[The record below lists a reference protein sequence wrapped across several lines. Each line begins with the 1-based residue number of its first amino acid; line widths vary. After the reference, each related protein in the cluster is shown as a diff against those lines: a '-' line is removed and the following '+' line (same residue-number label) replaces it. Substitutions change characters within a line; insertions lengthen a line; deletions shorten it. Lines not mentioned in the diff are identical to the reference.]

1 MWPDGIGGRDDVQG
15 RPDSRSSFLR
25 PRDSRVPTLPC
36 RRKPTRKKGQS
47 VYDKYQLPFFDKKR
61 LLLWAVEPTGNHEA
75 DYKKGVA
82 FAIELLKSNDQTFGW
97 EALVSWIVGDMV
109 RAGYTEQWKDGRPMI
124 NGIVTGFA
132 RTIGRALAIG
142 ELPVPIEFLANP

>member
-1 MWPDGIGGRDDVQG
+1 MTMSKV
-15 RPDSRSSFLR
+15 
-25 PRDSRVPTLPC
+25 VPTIDPRFSDPAILAFPRSPC
-36 RRKPTRKKGQS
+36 RTKPARKKGQS

-61 LLLWAVEPTGNHEA
+61 LLLWAVEPTGDHEQ
-75 DYKKGVA
+75 DFKRGVA
-82 FAIELLKSNDQTFGW
+82 FAIELLKSNDRTFGW

-132 RTIGRALAIG
+132 RTIGRALAVG
-142 ELPVPIEFLANP
+142 QLPVPIEYLANP